1 VDFYARQEAARRTTR
16 WLLLAFLVSV
26 ALVVAAVDAIV
37 VVMLRASDPQASPTG
52 PVVLTTVVV
61 LAIICGA
68 SLFKTLSLRSGG
80 GGVARSLG
88 GARIERNTR
97 DPALRRLHNVVEEMA
112 IASGVTMPEVYVLE
126 NEDGINAFAAG
137 NSPADAVIAVTRGA
151 ATLLTRDE
159 LQGVVAHEFSHILNG
174 DMRLNLRLLGWI
186 FGLLVIAI
194 VARIVLQSSP
204 RASSRD
210 RRDGAGALML
220 AALAVMVLGY
230 IGVFFGRLLQAA
242 VARHRE
248 RLADASAVQFTRN
261 PLGLSGALLKI
272 AGVSSGSRL
281 NKPEAEEVAHM
292 LFAAGLPRLFA
303 THPSLEER
311 LKALDPAFRA
321 AELPALAAAA
331 ARDAQRLRQ
340 SDSAQAASPSRS
352 TAAAGPSTHSAPL
365 SALAS
370 DAAVIAGQAGTIA
383 TEQVRYAEQARTAI
397 PEGVREFVDS
407 ADHARALTLALLAS
421 RNPQVLAAQRE
432 ILEQAYGADFATH
445 VLAQRGIAE
454 SLAPELRL
462 PAVQQLFPSLRRLT
476 LAERQKLRDVVGQL
490 ALTDS
495 RIDVFECCLT
505 LLLASSLYDEL
516 ETGAQHGSASLL
528 QEVDAIHVLFCVLA
542 AQGTRDPAQAAR
554 AYEAGIS
561 VVLSQHRPAFRAID
575 GWPTALKDALARL
588 VHLRPFAKKV
598 LIEGMVRCIAHDR
611 TLSIPE
617 GELLRT
623 VCAVLHCPLP
633 PILGQAGLGQAGPGQ
648 AGPGPAGGAGS

>member
-16 WLLLAFLVSV
+16 WLLLGFLVSV
-26 ALVVAAVDAIV
+26 ALVVVAVDIIV
-37 VVMLRASDPQASPTG
+37 VTVLGASDPQAAPAG
-52 PVVLTTVVV
+52 PLVFTTIAV

-80 GGVARSLG
+80 SVVARSLG
-88 GARIERNTR
+88 GARVERNTR

-137 NSPADAVIAVTRGA
+137 NSPADAAIAVTRGA
-151 ATLLTRDE
+151 ASLLTRDE

-174 DMRLNLRLLGWI
+174 DMRLNLRLLGWT
-186 FGLLVIAI
+186 FGLLAIAI
-194 VARIVLQSSP
+194 VARIVMQTSP
-204 RASSRD
+204 HTGSRD

-242 VARHRE
+242 ISRHRE

-261 PLGLSGALLKI
+261 PGGLSGALLKI

-281 NKPEAEEVAHM
+281 VKPEAEEVAHM
-292 LFAAGLPRLFA
+292 LFAAGLPRMFA

-311 LKALDPAFRA
+311 LEALDPSFRA
-321 AELPALAAAA
+321 GDLPALAAAA
-331 ARDAQRLRQ
+331 ARAALRQ
-340 SDSAQAASPSRS
+340 RQFDATQGIAVAQSNDSGAYTQAAPV
-352 TAAAGPSTHSAPL
+352 A
-365 SALAS
+365 ALAS
-370 DAAVIAGQAGTIA
+370 QAAAIAAQAGTIA
-383 TEQVRYAEQARTAI
+383 NAQVRYAERARAAI
-397 PEGVREFVDS
+397 PEGVRDFVDS
-407 ADHARALTLALLAS
+407 ADHARALTLALLVSKVPEVQALQ
-421 RNPQVLAAQRE
+421 RRILEADYGAEITAHVFAQR
-432 ILEQAYGADFATH
+432 AT
-445 VLAQRGIAE
+445 AE
-454 SLAPELRL
+454 SLAPALRL
-462 PAVQQLFPSLRRLT
+462 PAVQQLFPSLRRLS
-476 LAERQKLRDVVGQL
+476 LGERQKLRDVVGRL

-505 LLLASSLYDEL
+505 LLLASCLYDEL
-516 ETGAQHGSASLL
+516 EAGVQHGSASLL
-528 QEVDAIHVLFCVLA
+528 QEIDAIHVLFCVLA
-542 AQGTRDPAQAAR
+542 AQGTNDATLAVR
-554 AYEAGIS
+554 AYGAGIS
-561 VVLSQHRPAFRAID
+561 VVLPEHRPAFRSIEE
-575 GWPTALKDALARL
+575 WPTALRDALARL

-611 TLSIPE
+611 TLSVAE

-633 PILGQAGLGQAGPGQ
+633 PILGQAGLD
-648 AGPGPAGGAGS
+648 S